1 MKKLK
6 QMRGM
11 RGGYRIDGKPDFSI
25 YSSKIKNGPCR
36 TRTCGHRIKN
46 PKKGSKRVKGD

>member
-1 MKKLK
+1 MKVMKESG
-6 QMRGM
+6 RI
-11 RGGYRIDGKPDFSI
+11 GGEPDFSI

-46 PKKGSKRVKGD
+46 PVLYHLS